1 MNRES
6 IDSSMMLSIGYD
18 PGTSILEI
26 EFKGGEIWQ
35 YFDFPETIW
44 YEFESSDSKG
54 GFFHREIKKQY
65 AESRIG

>member
-18 PGTSILEI
+18 PDTSILEI
-26 EFKGGEIWQ
+26 EFNGGEIWQ

-54 GFFHREIKKQY
+54 RFFHREIKKQY
-65 AESRIG
+65 TESRIG